1 MTELNILFARYIA
14 TIANYYYLCANDYKI
29 LDYQNIFQKKFYLII
44 YKQCVCMFKNIKKII
59 ILKIIILKII
69 IKKIS
74 FITIIF
80 FNIFKI

>member
-1 MTELNILFARYIA
+1 MTELNILLARYIA

-59 ILKIIILKII
+59 KNNY
-69 IKKIS
+69 KKN
-74 FITIIF
+74 FIHHNNF
-80 FNIFKI
+80 F